1 MSEIIT
7 PTFSRELVVLT
18 GQSGA
23 GLTSA
28 LKCMEDLDFES
39 FDNMPLDQIAGV
51 AKDSVSDEQDVRL
64 AFAVDSRTRHFSAGA
79 LEALREELGAQG
91 WEFHLLYLH
100 ADEAVLQ
107 KRFSET
113 RRRHPMA
120 GAAGVT
126 EGIAAEKALLSP
138 IARFADITID
148 TSTLNIHDLRARLEA
163 ELKSLTGKD
172 APFQISLMS
181 FGFKNGAPREA
192 DIIMDVRFL
201 ANPHWDQDLRE
212 KTGQQEGIGDF
223 IKKDPAFEPF
233 IDKFSDLLAFLIPA
247 YKAEG
252 KKYLTVAFGC
262 TGGRHRSVFVVE
274 HLKDMLQ
281 KKGFSLRS
289 THRDL

>member
-1 MSEIIT
+1 MINT
-7 PTFSRELVVLT
+7 AKTFSRELVVLT

-28 LKCMEDLDFES
+28 LKCLEDLDFEA
-39 FDNMPLDQIAGV
+39 FDNMPLDQIRAI
-51 AKDSVSDEQDVRL
+51 AEDSVSDQQNVRL
-64 AFAVDSRTRHFSAGA
+64 AFAADSRTRHFSAGA
-79 LEALREELGAQG
+79 LEALREELGAKG
-91 WEFHLLYLH
+91 WDFHLLYLH
-100 ADEAVLQ
+100 ADEATLQ

-120 GAAGVT
+120 GSSGVT

-148 TSTLNIHDLRARLEA
+148 TSTLNIHELRARLEA
-163 ELKSLTGKD
+163 ELKSLTGED

-201 ANPHWDQDLRE
+201 KNPHWDESLRE
-212 KTGQQEGIGDF
+212 QTGQQKDIGAY
-223 IKKDPAFEPF
+223 IQQDPSFAPF
-233 IDKFSDLLAFLIPA
+233 ITKFTSLLEFLIPA
-247 YKAEG
+247 YKTEG

-262 TGGRHRSVFVVE
+262 TGGRHRSVFVAE
-274 HLKDMLQ
+274 HLKATLEA
-281 KKGFSLRS
+281 KGFTLHTS
-289 THRDL
+289 HRDL